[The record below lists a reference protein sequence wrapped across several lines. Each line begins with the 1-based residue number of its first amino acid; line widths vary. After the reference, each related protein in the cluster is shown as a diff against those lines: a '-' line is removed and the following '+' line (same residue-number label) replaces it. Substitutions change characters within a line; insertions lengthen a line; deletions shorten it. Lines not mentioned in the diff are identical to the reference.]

1 MKARYKIK
9 GNQPFLLEDNHKMW
23 VIQSGTL
30 ALFATRVKE
39 RQPVGDRR
47 YLFSANAGEALFGM
61 GLWNEEGELIPT
73 SHSQFSIPQY
83 GILAVAIEETE
94 LLEINIA
101 DAQQLAAVD
110 VELISLLENWI
121 SNLSQLIVGIAI
133 SNGNNKLKASDL
145 DHKMLS
151 PGQTLQAPAK
161 GMIWLSILDGKA
173 AWMGEENLTLDASF
187 PCFPLA
193 ALSWIEAIK
202 PKPLKFTI
210 TTILKDGEQVTKS
223 LHLFHNY
230 FCWYLQKAN
239 KQKIEAEFTQFQ
251 HLQQLNAQ
259 ITDSAL
265 QSLASTFN
273 RKKPDF
279 QEGMPLLIA
288 AGAVAK
294 AIGITISAPLKLET
308 GGRRDPVEEIALTS
322 GIRTRRVILIGK
334 WWETEHGPLLG
345 FTQDNRPV
353 ALLVDRTKRYRYVL
367 FDPELGTRTLIN
379 QTLAN
384 TIAPEAYMFY
394 RPLPQVIN
402 KAFQIFQFGIK
413 GYQIDIAK
421 IMVVGIIGTL
431 LGMATPQAMAI
442 LINHAI
448 PNGDRILL
456 LQIALG
462 LLAVSFGQTTLNFA
476 QGLISLRVSNG
487 INHTLQTAI
496 WDRLLR
502 LSPSLIRQF
511 TIGDLLVRIMSISQI
526 YSIVSGATQRTLLN
540 GLFSLLNLGL
550 MFIYSFPLTLV
561 AVAITFLAVILTVTS
576 SLILLRQERKQEELA
591 GEIQGLVVQL
601 INGIPKLRVAV
612 AEERAFAAW
621 AKKYSQQNQL
631 NWEIIGISDIVSVFN
646 ELLSLASTIL
656 IYWFGFASI
665 QSASTGQTGLTLG
678 TFLAFNA
685 AFGTFFGGVTSVS
698 NTLMRIVQIA
708 PLWERAQPILQGK
721 LESDSQQADPGI
733 LHGKV
738 ALDNVVFRYREDGP
752 IIVDRVSIHAEP
764 GEFIAIVG
772 PSGSGKSTIFRLLL
786 GFETPLKGKIY
797 YDDLDLAGLNL
808 QAVRRQMGVVLQN
821 GRLMQGSIFDNI
833 TGGALVSMDEVW
845 EASRMAGLA
854 KDIEQ
859 MPMGMHTVVS
869 EGGTNLSGGQRQRLL
884 IARSLVF
891 QPQLLLMDEATSF
904 LDNRTQAI
912 ITENLE
918 KLNATRIVIAHRLS
932 TIRHADR
939 IYVMEAGKVVQVG
952 SFEELI
958 KQPGLFA
965 RLVARQ
971 LE

>member
-1 MKARYKIK
+1 
-9 GNQPFLLEDNHKMW
+9 MW
-23 VIQSGTL
+23 AIQSGTL
-30 ALFATRVKE
+30 AIFATRVE
-39 RQPVGDRR
+39 GGEPIGDRR
-47 YLFSANAGEALFGM
+47 YLFSVGAGEALFGAK
-61 GLWNEEGELIPT
+61 LWNEKKEITPIPD
-73 SHSQFSIPQY
+73 SRFSIPQY
-83 GILAVAIEETE
+83 GMLAVAIEETE
-94 LLEINIA
+94 LLEINVFDVAARIVAA
-101 DAQQLAAVD
+101 DKEV
-110 VELISLLENWI
+110 IYLLEKWI
-121 SNLSQLIVGIAI
+121 NHLSQIIVATAI
-133 SNGNNKLKASDL
+133 YEAPANLLASDL
-145 DHKMLS
+145 NKEILS
-151 PGQTLQAPAK
+151 PAQTLQAPAK
-161 GMIWLSILDGKA
+161 GVIWVRILDGQA
-173 AWMGEENLTLDASF
+173 AWMGEKRLILDASS
-187 PCFPLA
+187 PRFPLA

-202 PKPLKFTI
+202 TVKFIVKNTFDDCEE
-210 TTILKDGEQVTKS
+210 LLEGLQ
-223 LHLFHNY
+223 LFHSY
-230 FCWYLQKAN
+230 FYGSLQKSY
-239 KQKIEAEFTQFQ
+239 QEKIQSEFTQFQ
-251 HLQQLNAQ
+251 QLQQLNAQ
-259 ITDSAL
+259 VTDSAL

-273 RKKPDF
+273 RKQADF
-279 QEGMPLLIA
+279 QEGTSSSLLMA

-294 AIGITISAPLKLET
+294 ELGITIQPPLKSESE
-308 GGRRDPVEEIALTS
+308 GRRDPVEEIALTS
-322 GIRTRRVILIGK
+322 GIRTRRVILAGK
-334 WWETEHGPLLG
+334 WWETEHGPLLA
-345 FTQDNRPV
+345 FTQDNHPV
-353 ALLVDRTKRYRYVL
+353 ALLVDRNKGYRYVL
-367 FDPELGTRTLIN
+367 FDPELRTRTLIDDAI
-379 QTLAN
+379 AN

-394 RPLPQVIN
+394 RPLPSVVN
-402 KAFQIFQFGIK
+402 KAFEIFQFGVK

-421 IMVVGIIGTL
+421 ITIVGIIGTL

-462 LLAVSFGQTTLNFA
+462 LLALAFGQTTLNFS

-511 TIGDLLVRIMSISQI
+511 TIGDLLVRIMAINQI
-526 YSIVSGATQRTLLN
+526 YSLVSGATQRTLLN

-561 AVAITFLAVILTVTS
+561 ALAITFLAVILTVIS
-576 SLILLRQERKQEELA
+576 SLILLRQERKQEQLA
-591 GEIQGLVVQL
+591 GEIQGLVLQL

-631 NWEIIGISDIVSVFN
+631 NWQIIGISDIVSVFN

-665 QSASTGQTGLTLG
+665 QSAATGQAGLNLG

-685 AFGTFFGGVTSVS
+685 AFGTFFGGVTSLS
-698 NTLMRIVQIA
+698 NTLMRIIQIA

-721 LESDSQQADPGI
+721 LESDSQQTDPGT
-733 LHGKV
+733 LRGKV

-752 IIVDRVSIHAEP
+752 ITVDRVSIHAEP

-772 PSGSGKSTIFRLLL
+772 PSGSGKSTVFRLLL
-786 GFETPLKGKIY
+786 GFETPIQGKIY
-797 YDDLDLAGLNL
+797 YDDRDLAGLNL
-808 QAVRRQMGVVLQN
+808 QAIRRQMGVVLQN

-869 EGGTNLSGGQRQRLL
+869 EGGSNLSGGQRQRLL
-884 IARSLVF
+884 IARSLVLK
-891 QPQLLLMDEATSF
+891 PKILLMDEATSF

-912 ITENLE
+912 VTENLQ

-932 TIRHADR
+932 TIRYADR

-971 LE
+971 IH

>member
-1 MKARYKIK
+1 MI
-9 GNQPFLLEDNHKMW
+9 N
-23 VIQSGTL
+23 SGTL
-30 ALFATRVKE
+30 ALFATRVKDG
-39 RQPVGDRR
+39 QPVGDRR
-47 YLFSANAGEALFGM
+47 YLFSANAGEALFGV
-61 GLWNEEGELIPT
+61 GLWNEEGEIIPIA
-73 SHSQFSIPQY
+73 HSQFSIPQY

-94 LLEINIA
+94 LLEINIT
-101 DAQQLAAVD
+101 DAQQLAAIN
-110 VELISLLENWI
+110 VEVNSLLEKWI
-121 SNLSQLIVGIAI
+121 SNLSQLVVGIAI
-133 SNGNNKLKASDL
+133 SNGNNKLKAANL
-145 DHKMLS
+145 DNNMLS
-151 PGQTLQAPAK
+151 LGQTLQAPAK
-161 GMIWLSILDGKA
+161 GIIWLMVLDGKA

-202 PKPLKFTI
+202 PLKFTI
-210 TTILKDGEQVTKS
+210 TDVLDNGEQVAKS
-223 LHLFHNY
+223 LRFFHNY
-230 FCWYLQKAN
+230 FCCYLQKTN
-239 KQKIEAEFTQFQ
+239 QQKIEAEFTQFQ

-259 ITDSAL
+259 IADSAL

-279 QEGMPLLIA
+279 QEGTPLLIA

-294 AIGITISAPLKLET
+294 AIGVTIRSPLKSEY
-308 GGRRDPVEEIALTS
+308 GGRTDPVEEIALTS
-322 GIRTRRVILIGK
+322 GIRTRRVILAGK
-334 WWETEHGPLLG
+334 WWQTEHGPLLA

-353 ALLVDRTKRYRYVL
+353 ALLVDRNKGYRYIL
-367 FDPELGTRTLIN
+367 LDPELGTRTLVN
-379 QTLAN
+379 QALAN
-384 TIAPEAYMFY
+384 TIGPEAYMFY
-394 RPLPQVIN
+394 RPLPSVVN
-402 KAFQIFQFGIK
+402 KAFEIFQFGIK

-421 IMVVGIIGTL
+421 IMAVGIIGTL

-462 LLAVSFGQTTLNFA
+462 LLAVSFGQTTLNFS

-511 TIGDLLVRIMSISQI
+511 TIGDLLVRIVSINQI
-526 YSIVSGATQRTLLN
+526 YSLVSGATQRTLLN

-561 AVAITFLAVILTVTS
+561 AVAITSLAVILTVIS

-591 GEIQGLVVQL
+591 GEIQGLVLQL
-601 INGIPKLRVAV
+601 INGVPKLRVAV

-631 NWEIIGISDIVSVFN
+631 NWEIMGISDIVSVFN

-665 QSASTGQTGLTLG
+665 QSASTGQAGLNLG

-698 NTLMRIVQIA
+698 NTLMRIIQIA

-721 LESDSQQADPGI
+721 LESDYQQADPGI

-738 ALDNVVFRYREDGP
+738 ALDNVVFRYREDGLT
-752 IIVDRVSIHAEP
+752 IVDRVSIHAEP

-797 YDDLDLAGLNL
+797 YDDRDLAGLNL

-833 TGGALVSMDEVW
+833 SGGALVSMDEVW

-859 MPMGMHTVVS
+859 MPMGMHTIVS

-891 QPQLLLMDEATSF
+891 QPRILLMDEATSF
-904 LDNRTQAI
+904 LDNRTQSI
-912 ITENLE
+912 VTENLE

-939 IYVMEAGKVVQVG
+939 IYVMEAGKVLQVG